1 MFFCFIIRLFPS
13 FFLLT
18 FFSLSIVFC
27 ISRLLLVLLVVLV
40 AVSASLGIPVTV
52 SQLELVAD
60 LWDHL
65 AIPADFWR
73 KHVLRQKNCP
83 IASLGFIP
91 QLLEEIHCDSGPG
104 IDLTSGGAAEPQD
117 EVKVVIH
124 SHVNVITRV
133 ARHTTSHGFIELFS
147 TAIEDWYDICTSFCA
162 EGS

>member
-65 AIPADFWR
+65 AIPADF
-73 KHVLRQKNCP
+73 
-83 IASLGFIP
+83 
-91 QLLEEIHCDSGPG
+91 
-104 IDLTSGGAAEPQD
+104 
-117 EVKVVIH
+117 
-124 SHVNVITRV
+124 
-133 ARHTTSHGFIELFS
+133 
-147 TAIEDWYDICTSFCA
+147 
-162 EGS
+162 